1 MVYTQSQNLFNQ
13 KDLCSIIRK
22 LNDLR
27 HRVRKLRF
35 DRLRIGLFRMNG
47 NHQRKGCESMS
58 GTLSWVRWLGVRQ
71 ILRRKRRKD
80 QRDRLR
86 VCRLSK
92 IDRMREKEGKEL
104 LTLRQRNQSINL
116 EQKFSLSKISF
127 LKIVSWMEIWK
138 GKKKL
143 MQTFSGFTRI
153 KIRFHQQIHMDLK
166 VWNGWKTEQVES
178 YQIK

>member
-22 LNDLR
+22 LNDLKL
-27 HRVRKLRF
+27 RVRKLRF
-35 DRLRIGLFRMNG
+35 DRLRIEWFQMSGSR
-47 NHQRKGCESMS
+47 RKKGFENTK
-58 GTLSWVRWLGVRQ
+58 GTLSWVRWLEVKQ
-71 ILRRKRRKD
+71 ILRRKRRKG
-80 QRDRLR
+80 QRDKLR

-92 IDRMREKEGKEL
+92 IDHMREKEEKEL
-104 LTLRQRNQSINL
+104 LTLKQRNQSINL

-143 MQTFSGFTRI
+143 MQTFLGFTHI

-166 VWNGWKTEQVES
+166 VWSGWKTEQVES